1 MRIQNKHYILIAL
14 AMLLTA
20 PLASWGQETIPAGV
34 SPKILPSVA
43 ILNIQRADG
52 KPAIGT
58 AFLGVKDGMLVTALH
73 IIRDAVR
80 VTATFPNGEEF
91 DCSGIID
98 KDERRNL
105 ALIRIKAF
113 GRPMLKID
121 PAELA
126 AGEKLLLSC
135 RQGRSVRSGRNQ
147 RLGIVDQG
155 RHQVLSP
162 GRGDPRG

>member
-1 MRIQNKHYILIAL
+1 MRIQNKHHILIAL

-20 PLASWGQETIPAGV
+20 PLASWGQEMIPAGM
-34 SPKILPSVA
+34 SPKILPSAA

-52 KPAIGT
+52 KPAI
-58 AFLGVKDGMLVTALH
+58 ADGFALASRTGCSSRPC
-73 IIRDAVR
+73 ILSRNAVR

-113 GRPMLKID
+113 GRPMLKINPSRASS
-121 PAELA
+121 PAR
-126 AGEKLLLSC
+126 SS
-135 RQGRSVRSGRNQ
+135 SVRS
-147 RLGIVDQG
+147 
-155 RHQVLSP
+155 
-162 GRGDPRG
+162 